1 MESLLAG
8 FVAGYALGLLALVLL
23 ATSPRTLI
31 DWSRRLQAQFP
42 DNAALPAAFAGVA
55 LVAQTGWGVLGLVFG
70 AVYWALRDTGG
81 GLGSPSLAFTIAVL
95 VLAAGGAVAAW
106 VVQPAWTRRALVSAI
121 SFAAIIGWFL
131 PHLAEA

>member
-23 ATSPRTLI
+23 AASPQTLI
-31 DWSRRLQAQFP
+31 NWGRRMQAQFP
-42 DNAALPAAFAGVA
+42 DNATLPAAFAGVA
-55 LVAQTGWGVLGLVFG
+55 LVAQTGWGIVGLVFG
-70 AVYWALRDTGG
+70 AIYWALRDTGG

-95 VLAAGGAVAAW
+95 VFAIGGAVAAW
-106 VVQPAWTRRALVSAI
+106 TVQPAWKRRVLVSAI
-121 SFAAIIGWFL
+121 FFAVVFGWFL

>member
-23 ATSPRTLI
+23 AASPQTLI
-31 DWSRRLQAQFP
+31 NWGWRVQAQFP
-42 DNAALPAAFAGVA
+42 DKATLPAAFAGVA
-55 LVAQTGWGVLGLVFG
+55 LVAQTGWGIVGLVFG
-70 AVYWALRDTGG
+70 AIYWALRDTGG

-95 VLAAGGAVAAW
+95 VIAAGGAVAAW
-106 VVQPAWTRRALVSAI
+106 AVQPAWKRRILVSAI
-121 SFAAIIGWFL
+121 FFAVVFGWLL